1 MVIWSKKKLKQTNM
15 TCSLRAQEAKIA
27 NESGDRAIQK
37 RKKNRKNQHTQTLFR
52 NRMLAL
58 KQKKNLKFNN
68 PPHCAREIRFSFR

>member
-1 MVIWSKKKLKQTNM
+1 M

-58 KQKKNLKFNN
+58 KQKKN
-68 PPHCAREIRFSFR
+68 